1 MMTLQESIGY
11 QFANEGLLEQALTH
25 KSYYNEVPDKSLGH
39 NEKLEFLGDA
49 VLDLCLSHTLIEKFK
64 ELDEGHLSKIRASLV
79 NENSLMVFAKEL
91 GLDTRLR
98 LGKGELNS
106 GGREK
111 PRLLASVFE
120 AFIGA
125 MYLDGGFEQSHQLI
139 NKLFANALT
148 QVDLENHFT
157 TDYKTR
163 LQEKTQEMHKE
174 TPVYIVVKEVGPDHD
189 KTFFVRVNV
198 NGNTL
203 AEAQGRSKKQAEQS
217 AAQQALEKLS

>member
-1 MMTLQESIGY
+1 MMTLLDSIGY
-11 QFANEGLLEQALTH
+11 RFTDETLLERALTH
-25 KSYYNEVPDKSLGH
+25 KSYFNEIPDKSLGH

-49 VLDLCLSHTLIEKFK
+49 VLDLCLSHTLFEEFK
-64 ELDEGHLSKIRASLV
+64 DLDEGHLSKIRASLV
-79 NENSLMVFAKEL
+79 NEASLTDLAKKLEL
-91 GLDTRLR
+91 DQNLR
-98 LGKGELNS
+98 MGKGELNS

-125 MYLDGGFEQSHQLI
+125 FYLDAGFARTHQLI
-139 NKLFANALT
+139 NELFAHELK

-174 TPVYIVVKEVGPDHD
+174 TPVYEVIKETGPDHD
-189 KTFFVRVNV
+189 KTFFIKVSI
-198 NGNTL
+198 NGINL
-203 AEAQGRSKKQAEQS
+203 GEAQGRSKKQAEQA
-217 AAQQALEKLS
+217 AAQQALERLS